1 MINLLRDINT
11 NTIYYKIGQTWA
23 YLTGMDPIIAFFY
36 GRREYTNT
44 DDKHDNKHTRL
55 MNTVSNLRTLA
66 AMTICM
72 DTCIK

>member
-1 MINLLRDINT
+1 
-11 NTIYYKIGQTWA
+11 
-23 YLTGMDPIIAFFY
+23 MDPIIVLFY

-66 AMTICM
+66 AMTISM
-72 DTCIK
+72 DTCIYKIKHTRLRIGCMHGIGMTVRD